1 MDVLSIVTTWADEVG
16 LTLQYQTL
24 RPLLL
29 GGIHTGYQASLQAF
43 ARPLDQLWSDV
54 QSLSRQGPLADGK
67 APFRIWLANVVA
79 WAERT
84 GQSIAGLA
92 ELLAAQG
99 LAEPPPSEPSPAA
112 PAAGIAVPGD
122 GGHVDVLFLSANPDK
137 DKLLNLDREQN
148 EIQAITEATLE
159 RHRFR
164 LAAWPDIKL
173 SQLAPRLMRLKP
185 QVLHFSGHGGKQ
197 GDLLLRGENGE
208 PRSVAAAAL
217 ADILEVVGGS
227 LRLVI
232 LNACYS
238 DVLSQAI
245 VDRLDVAVVGM
256 TRAVSDTT
264 ALQYSRALYQGLFDG
279 LTPHDAHRVAAANVS
294 GRPDETAPALRVRD
308 GSQVAKRL
316 LWV

>member
-1 MDVLSIVTTWADEVG
+1 MNPVSIVTTWADTVG

-29 GGIHTGYQASLQAF
+29 GGIHTGYQASLPVFSRQ
-43 ARPLDQLWSDV
+43 LDQLWSDV

-79 WAERT
+79 WAEKT
-84 GQSIAGLA
+84 GQSTAGLA

-99 LAEPPPSEPSPAA
+99 LAEPPPSA

-122 GGHVDVLFLSANPDK
+122 GGHVDVLFLSANPDRE
-137 DKLLNLDREQN
+137 KLLNLDREQN

-173 SQLAPRLMRLKP
+173 SQLAPRLLRLKP

-197 GDLLLRGENGE
+197 GDLLLRGEDGE

-217 ADILEVVGGS
+217 ADILEVVGSS

-238 DVLSQAI
+238 DVLSEAI
-245 VDRLDVAVVGM
+245 VARLDVAVVGM
-256 TRAVSDTT
+256 TRAVSDPT
-264 ALQYSRALYQGLFDG
+264 ALQYSRGLYQGLFDG
-279 LTPHDAHRVAAANVS
+279 LTPHDAHRIAAANLS

-308 GSQVAKRL
+308 GSQVAKQL